1 MTSRRAL
8 FLDRDGIINHDIG
21 YTHKIEDFKFIDGVF
36 DLCRTAVER
45 GYILIVVTNQAGIGR
60 GLYTET
66 DFLRLTDWM
75 LGVFESE
82 KAPITDVFF
91 CPYHPEHGI
100 GEYRADSFDRKPN
113 PGMFLKAAEKHS
125 ISMADSIMIG
135 DKDSDMDAA
144 FRAGVGRRL
153 MMSAENQRSVHSR
166 YSTDVV
172 HSLDEARELIFE
184 PTPGDPASAAAKKMG
199 ENNV

>member
-1 MTSRRAL
+1 L

-21 YTHKIEDFKFIDGVF
+21 YTHKIPEFKFIDGIF
-36 DLCRTAVER
+36 DLCRVAVRE

-75 LGVFESE
+75 RGVFELE
-82 KAPITDVFF
+82 RAPITDVFF

-100 GEYRADSFDRKPN
+100 GEYKADSFDRKPN

-125 ISMADSIMIG
+125 ISLADSIMIG

-153 MMSAENQRSVHSR
+153 MMRTENDGAGHSG
-166 YSTDVV
+166 YSTDIVR
-172 HSLDEARELIFE
+172 SLDEARELIFK
-184 PTPGDPASAAAKKMG
+184 PKQDAATPEA
-199 ENNV
+199 VI